1 MNKSAVQLTPATAEL
16 GKQFVEQLI
25 VDGLD
30 YETATRKFQQLLVV
44 CALEKT
50 NGQKIAAA
58 RMLKMSRNHVRM
70 VARKEANP
78 A

>member
-1 MNKSAVQLTPATAEL
+1 MNKSVQLTPFTAEL
-16 GKQFVEQLI
+16 GKQFVELLI
-25 VDGLD
+25 DEGLD

-44 CALEKT
+44 SALARS
-50 NGQKIAAA
+50 NGQKIGAA
-58 RMLKMSRNHVRM
+58 RLLKMSRNHVRM